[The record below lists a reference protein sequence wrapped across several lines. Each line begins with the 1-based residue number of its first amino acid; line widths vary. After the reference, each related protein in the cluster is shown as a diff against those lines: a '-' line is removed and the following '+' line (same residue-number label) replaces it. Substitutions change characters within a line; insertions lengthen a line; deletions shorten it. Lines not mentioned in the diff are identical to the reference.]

1 MISLRKGF
9 DFTNGVESKL
19 AIGSW
24 WEKPS
29 NVFGGETV
37 TNAGDDAGRRF
48 RALDEERELIKE
60 LIFGT
65 VFVPMEEVRFGAVR
79 EPELVDADQR
89 IEGDESD
96 DGGVGDEIEGLGER
110 RSEEIEFVGE
120 EASVNDEEE
129 DGRRGRGEGVGE
141 ILDGCGVRE
150 KLRGEI
156 GIGDRG
162 VSRREG
168 VAIEAER
175 AAPCGGG
182 EVDDGVRV

>member
-1 MISLRKGF
+1 
-9 DFTNGVESKL
+9 
-19 AIGSW
+19 
-24 WEKPS
+24 
-29 NVFGGETV
+29 
-37 TNAGDDAGRRF
+37 
-48 RALDEERELIKE
+48 
-60 LIFGT
+60 
-65 VFVPMEEVRFGAVR
+65 ME
-79 EPELVDADQR
+79 
-89 IEGDESD
+89 
-96 DGGVGDEIEGLGER
+96 ER

-120 EASVNDEEE
+120 EASVDDEEE
-129 DGRRGRGEGVGE
+129 DGRGRGGGGGGVGE